1 MVRADRISGIFWLC
15 FAVLVIIQSYH
26 LGLGTL
32 HKPGPGF
39 LFFWVNIVLAIM
51 SVIVLIRAWRSKK
64 EEGPQPAIFGTQ
76 NVSKIIFV
84 MISLFLYALLMEI
97 IGFIPVTLLFFIY
110 LLGIVEK
117 KKWFYTIFVSVV
129 VTAISYL
136 IFETWLQSQL
146 PKGLLEFL
154 RF

>member
-1 MVRADRISGIFWLC
+1 MIRADRVSGIFWLC
-15 FAVLVIIQSYH
+15 FSVLVIIQSYH

-51 SVIVLIRAWRSKK
+51 SLVVLIRAWVSKK
-64 EEGPQPAIFGTQ
+64 EEGPQPSIFGTQ

-84 MISLFLYALLMEI
+84 LVSLFLYALLMEI
-97 IGFIPVTLLFFIY
+97 VGFIPITLLLFIY
-110 LLGIVEK
+110 LLGIIEK
-117 KKWFYTIFVSVV
+117 KRWLYTISVSVV

-146 PKGLLEFL
+146 PKGLLGFL

>member
-1 MVRADRISGIFWLC
+1 MGRADRISGIFWLC
-15 FAVLVIIQSYH
+15 FAVLTIIQSYH

-39 LFFWVNIVLAIM
+39 LFFWVNLILVIL
-51 SVIVLIRAWRSKK
+51 SLIVLIRAWVGKR
-64 EEGPQPAIFGTQ
+64 EEGPQPAIFGGQ
-76 NVSKIIFV
+76 NVSKIAFV
-84 MISLFLYALLMEI
+84 LISLFLYAILMEPV
-97 IGFIPVTLLFFIY
+97 GFILITLLFFLFI
-110 LLGIVEK
+110 LKIIEK
-117 KKWFYTIFVSVV
+117 KRWFYTVFVSVV
-129 VTAISYL
+129 VTVISYL

>member
-1 MVRADRISGIFWLC
+1 MIRADRVSGIFWLC

-39 LFFWVNIVLAIM
+39 LFFWVNIVLAVLSLI
-51 SVIVLIRAWRSKK
+51 VIIQAWVSKK
-64 EEGPQPAIFGTQ
+64 EEGPQPSIFGTQ

-84 MISLFLYALLMEI
+84 MVSLFLYALLMEI
-97 IGFIPVTLLFFIY
+97 IGFIPITLLLFIY
-110 LLGIVEK
+110 LLGIIEK
-117 KKWFYTIFVSVV
+117 KRWFYTIFVSVL
-129 VTAISYL
+129 VTVISYL

-146 PKGLLEFL
+146 PKGLLGFL

>member
-1 MVRADRISGIFWLC
+1 MIRADRISGIFWLC

-39 LFFWVNIVLAIM
+39 LFFWVNIILAIM
-51 SVIVLIRAWRSKK
+51 SLIILIRTWVSKK
-64 EEGPQPAIFGTQ
+64 EEGPHPTIFGTQ

-84 MISLFLYALLMEI
+84 MISLFLYALLMET
-97 IGFIPVTLLFFIY
+97 IGFIPVTLLLFIF
-110 LLGIVEK
+110 LLGIIEK
-117 KKWFYTIFVSVV
+117 KRWYYTIFVSIV
-129 VTAISYL
+129 VTVISYL

>member
-1 MVRADRISGIFWLC
+1 MGRADRISGIFWLC
-15 FAVLVIIQSYH
+15 FAVLMIIQSYH

-39 LFFWVNIVLAIM
+39 LFFWVNIILGIM
-51 SVIVLIRAWRSKK
+51 SLVVFFQAWAGKK
-64 EEGPQPAIFGTQ
+64 GEGPQPAIFGRQ

-84 MISLFLYALLMEI
+84 LISLFFYALLMEPV
-97 IGFIPVTLLFFIY
+97 GFIPVTLLLFIF
-110 LLGIVEK
+110 LLGIIEK
-117 KKWFYTIFVSVV
+117 KKWYYALFVSIL
-129 VTAISYL
+129 VTVISYL

>member
-15 FAVLVIIQSYH
+15 FAVSVVIQSYH

-39 LFFWVNIVLAIM
+39 LFFWVNIVLGIM
-51 SVIVLIRAWRSKK
+51 SLIVLIRAWAAKK
-64 EEGPQPAIFGTQ
+64 DEGAQPSIFGSQ

-84 MISLFLYALLMEI
+84 MISLFLYALLMEPV
-97 IGFIPVTLLFFIY
+97 GFIPVTLLLFIFI
-110 LLGIVEK
+110 LKIIEK
-117 KKWFYTIFVSVV
+117 KGWFYTLFVSVV
-129 VTAISYL
+129 VTVISYL

-146 PKGLLEFL
+146 PKGLLGFL

>member
-1 MVRADRISGIFWLC
+1 MIRADRVSGIFWLC

-51 SVIVLIRAWRSKK
+51 SLIVLIRAWASKK
-64 EEGPQPAIFGTQ
+64 EEGPQPSIFGTQ
-76 NVSKIIFV
+76 NVRKIILV
-84 MISLFLYALLMEI
+84 MVSLFLYALLMEV
-97 IGFIPVTLLFFIY
+97 IGFIPVTLLLFIY
-110 LLGIVEK
+110 LLGIIEK

-129 VTAISYL
+129 VTVISYL

-146 PKGLLEFL
+146 PKGLLGFL